1 MEEEVATPVQ
11 RVPPEQP
18 QVQVEDKD
26 KEEKPKEAVVRRRRS
41 KTELKM
47 VRASTVK
54 Y

>member
-26 KEEKPKEAVVRRRRS
+26 KEEKRKEAVVRRRS
-41 KTELKM
+41 KTELKL
-47 VRASTVK
+47 VRASTVT

>member
-18 QVQVEDKD
+18 QVQVEDKE
-26 KEEKPKEAVVRRRRS
+26 KEQKPKEAVVRRRS

-47 VRASTVK
+47 VRFSAIK